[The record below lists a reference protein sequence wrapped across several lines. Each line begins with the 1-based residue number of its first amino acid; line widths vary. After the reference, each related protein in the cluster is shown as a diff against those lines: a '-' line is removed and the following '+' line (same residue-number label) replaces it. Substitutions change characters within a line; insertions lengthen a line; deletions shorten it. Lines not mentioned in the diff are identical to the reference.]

1 MPFDVAVVEKSTAF
15 YEKRQLLPQRRTW
28 SGKSVAASG
37 AAILIDDVMTTGS
50 TINECK
56 KILKNNIFPY

>member
-15 YEKRQLLPQRRTW
+15 YEKRQLLLQRRTW

-37 AAILIDDVMTTGS
+37 AAIFVNSFIKCIVY
-50 TINECK
+50 K

>member
-1 MPFDVAVVEKSTAF
+1 VAVVEKSTAF

-37 AAILIDDVMTTGS
+37 AAIFVNSFI
-50 TINECK
+50 K
-56 KILKNNIFPY
+56 

>member
-28 SGKSVAASG
+28 SGKSVAVSG
-37 AAILIDDVMTTGS
+37 AAIFVNSFI
-50 TINECK
+50 K
-56 KILKNNIFPY
+56 